1 MRHQKNRR
9 KLRNLFISSIQFK
22 LAFANLVYI
31 LLVIGVVVLSVLS
44 PFYADMYGSSSLYDQ
59 HLAANIFIVLIE
71 RSFVALLAI
80 LIFSFI
86 HQVII
91 SHRFCGPLVNFN
103 KTFEKISH
111 GDLTRKV
118 FLRRHDFLKNEAAQ
132 VNEMIDSLTSFVRK
146 AKENHDR
153 LYEILEKLEGS
164 RTTQEIFD
172 ESLKTAKHQV
182 KLGTEHLS
190 KMKTGNTK

>member
-1 MRHQKNRR
+1 
-9 KLRNLFISSIQFK
+9 
-22 LAFANLVYI
+22 
-31 LLVIGVVVLSVLS
+31 
-44 PFYADMYGSSSLYDQ
+44 MYGSSSLYDQ